1 MIKGLHGLFFTP
13 QAEELRAF
21 LRDKFDLPFTDTGD
35 GWQIFDLPAGDLGC
49 HPADKVSQ
57 GISFY
62 CDDIYKTVAELKSRG
77 VEFATGI
84 SSQEWGLV
92 TTIRMPG
99 NVEVDL
105 YEPKY
110 VKRAQRKASAKTQ
123 IRKAPARR
131 GKSRAKT
138 TGTTG
143 RGKPARK

>member
-13 QAEELRAF
+13 QVEALRAF
-21 LRDKFDLPFTDTGD
+21 LRDKLDLPYTDTGD
-35 GWQIFDLPAGDLGC
+35 GWLIFDLPGGDLGC
-49 HPADKVSQ
+49 HPADKVSY

-62 CDDIYKTVAELKSRG
+62 CDDIYQTVAELKSRG

-92 TTIRMPG
+92 TTMRMPG
-99 NVEVDL
+99 GVDVDL

-110 VKRAQRKASAKTQ
+110 VKRTQRKAT
-123 IRKAPARR
+123 RKPTVR
-131 GKSRAKT
+131 KT
-138 TGTTG
+138 TGPTKRTTA